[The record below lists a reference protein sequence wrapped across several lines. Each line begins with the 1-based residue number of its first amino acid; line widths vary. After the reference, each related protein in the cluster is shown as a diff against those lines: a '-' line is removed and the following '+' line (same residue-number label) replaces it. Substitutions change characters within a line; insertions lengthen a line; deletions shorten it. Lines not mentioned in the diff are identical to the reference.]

1 MSLWDSLVGT
11 VTDVLGGA
19 ADFITGTGKGVADA
33 VSSLDFEI
41 LNDVT
46 GLPQIS
52 MDNIN
57 IPQISFPT
65 DNLSNLYEQGY
76 KLFTGL
82 GDYGDSNLLASPLV
96 EGAKYPMTQGASMF
110 SDLGLGGVGDFINS
124 YGKYLYPAAKAL
136 GTAYTGGQEAKDYM
150 AYQQPLMSL
159 SAEHQQKY
167 RDMMDP
173 QKRALAQARIRRNMQ
188 GEIQPMLDRITDRA
202 FMSARRRGTPIGA
215 STVGN
220 YQGGLLSD
228 MVSKAYGDIYNYA
241 SAADTQ
247 NVKDQMNMLTGQYKA
262 LQGSPQFQPTYISAA
277 NYNPWTSIFK
287 ALV

>member
-11 VTDVLGGA
+11 VTDVLGDVGSFFKPA
-19 ADFITGTGKGVADA
+19 VEA
-33 VSSLDFEI
+33 VSSFDLPDVSLPDVGGLFSSSPD
-41 LNDVT
+41 LSSYMNDA
-46 GLPQIS
+46 S
-52 MDNIN
+52 
-57 IPQISFPT
+57 
-65 DNLSNLYEQGY
+65 
-76 KLFTGL
+76 
-82 GDYGDSNLLASPLV
+82 LLV
-96 EGAKYPMTQGASMF
+96 KDVGAKYPMTQGASMF
-110 SDLGLGGVGDFINS
+110 ADLGLGGVGDFVNS

-136 GTAYTGGQEAKDYM
+136 GTAYTGRQEAKDYT
-150 AYQQPLMSL
+150 ASQQPLMSL
-159 SAEHQQKY
+159 SAEQQQKY

-188 GEIQPMLDRITDRA
+188 GDIQPMLDRITDRA

-247 NVKDQMNMLTGQYKA
+247 NVKDQMNMLTGQYNA
-262 LQGSPQFQPTYISAA
+262 LKGSPQFQPTYQAAA
-277 NYNPWTSIFK
+277 NYNPWTSMFK
-287 ALV
+287 ALIG